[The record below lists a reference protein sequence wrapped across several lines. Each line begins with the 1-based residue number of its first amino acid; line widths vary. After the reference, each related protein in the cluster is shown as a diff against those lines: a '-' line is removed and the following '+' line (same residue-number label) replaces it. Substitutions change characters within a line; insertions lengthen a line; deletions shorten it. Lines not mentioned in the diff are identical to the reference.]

1 MKLIQAQ
8 RDAFEARAEETFPAR
23 VRAILEKHLPERRE
37 EFAGSHG
44 LSRLRAAIDDARAR
58 GFEGERDAAKFV
70 ALGVVLGRGFE
81 AEPWAA
87 EILGD
92 PRFKT
97 PTDRIEALW
106 ATAKRRAQDE
116 DARSIAAALR

>member
-1 MKLIQAQ
+1 VKMMKAQ
-8 RDAFEARAEETFPAR
+8 RDAFEARAEELFPLR
-23 VRAILEKHLPERRE
+23 VQAILCNHLPERRE
-37 EFAGSHG
+37 ELEGPRG
-44 LSRLRAAIDDARAR
+44 LSRLRSSIDGARER

-70 ALGVVLGRGFE
+70 ALGVVLGRGFD

-87 EILGD
+87 EIIGD
-92 PRFKT
+92 PRFAT

-106 ATAKRRAQDE
+106 AAAKRRAQDE